1 MGIRRKIVVAPGLAA
16 LLFPRA
22 VRLFAIVMGASI
34 VFAHDADA
42 QGYPNHPI
50 RCIVPYIAG
59 SSPDVVARIV
69 GPKLSE
75 RLGQAVVIDNRGG
88 ANSIIGTETAARSL
102 PDGYTILL
110 GATALATNPSLYK
123 LPYDA
128 GRSFAPITQT
138 VAVHFLL
145 VVHPSLPVKT
155 VAEFITLAKARPG
168 QLTFGSAGN
177 GSPGHL
183 AGELLKNLAGIKLVH
198 VPYKGGP
205 QAMADLIGGQI
216 QLQFDVIATS
226 LPQIKAGKTRALAVS
241 SVKRSTILPDMPTIA
256 ETVPGF
262 NMVGWQGFLVPA
274 GTPGEIVQR
283 LHREIVAVF
292 ALPDVRQRML
302 ELGYEA
308 VGSSPREFAEF
319 MRADTAQFARLI
331 SGAGIRPE

>member
-1 MGIRRKIVVAPGLAA
+1 MDAFAA
-16 LLFPRA
+16 CPSLRA
-22 VRLFAIVMGASI
+22 VGLFASMCGAGI
-34 VFAHDADA
+34 LANDASA
-42 QGYPNHPI
+42 QTYPNRPI
-50 RCIVPYIAG
+50 RCIIPYIAG
-59 SSPDVVARIV
+59 SSPDVVGRIV
-69 GPKLSE
+69 GPRLSE

-88 ANSIIGTETAARSL
+88 ANSIIGTETAARSP

-123 LPYDA
+123 LSYDA
-128 GRSFAPITQT
+128 AKTFSPITQT

-145 VVHPSLPVKT
+145 VVHPSLPVRT

-168 QLTFGSAGN
+168 QLTFGSSGT

-183 AGELLKNLAGIKLVH
+183 AGELLKNLTSIKLVH

-205 QAMADLIGGQI
+205 QATADLIGGQI
-216 QLQFDVIATS
+216 QAQFDVIATS
-226 LPQIKAGKTRALAVS
+226 LPHIKAGKTRALAVS
-241 SVKRSTILPDMPTIA
+241 SVQRSTILPEMPTIA

-274 GTPGEIVQR
+274 GTPAEIIQR

-292 ALPDVRQRML
+292 ALPDVRQRIF
-302 ELGYEA
+302 ELGYET

-319 MRADTAQFARLI
+319 MRADTAQFAKII

>member
-1 MGIRRKIVVAPGLAA
+1 MVTRRNTVSALSAFAA
-16 LLFPRA
+16 CPLPRT
-22 VRLFAIVMGASI
+22 VGLFASMWGASI
-34 VFAHDADA
+34 LADDASA
-42 QGYPNHPI
+42 QTYPNRPI
-50 RCIVPYIAG
+50 RCIVAYVAG

-69 GPKLSE
+69 VPKLSE

-128 GRSFAPITQT
+128 AKSFSPITQT

-145 VVHPSLPVKT
+145 VVHPSLPVRT

-168 QLTFGSAGN
+168 ELTYGSAGT

-183 AGELLKNLAGIKLVH
+183 AGELFKSLTSTKLVH
-198 VPYKGGP
+198 VSYKGGP
-205 QAMADLIGGQI
+205 QANADLIGGQI
-216 QLQFDVIATS
+216 QAQFDVIATA
-226 LPQIKAGKTRALAVS
+226 LPHIKAGRIRALAVS
-241 SVKRSTILPDMPTIA
+241 SVQRSTILPDMPTVA

-274 GTPGEIVQR
+274 GTPGEIIQR

-292 ALPDVRQRML
+292 ALPEVRQRMF
-302 ELGYEA
+302 ELGYET

-319 MRADTAQFARLI
+319 MRADTAQFAKI
-331 SGAGIRPE
+331 VSGAGIRPE

>member
-1 MGIRRKIVVAPGLAA
+1 MDACAA
-16 LLFPRA
+16 CPFLRA
-22 VRLFAIVMGASI
+22 VALFASMWGAGI
-34 VFAHDADA
+34 LADDASA
-42 QGYPNHPI
+42 QSYPNRPI

-88 ANSIIGTETAARSL
+88 ANSIIGTETAARAV

-128 GRSFAPITQT
+128 GKSFSPITQT

-145 VVHPSLPVKT
+145 VVHPSLPVRT

-168 QLTFGSAGN
+168 ELTYGSAGT

-183 AGELLKNLAGIKLVH
+183 TGELLKSLTGIKLVH
-198 VPYKGGP
+198 VSYKGGP
-205 QAMADLIGGQI
+205 QATADLLGGQI
-216 QLQFDVIATS
+216 QAQFDVIATA
-226 LPQIKAGKTRALAVS
+226 LPHVKAGKTRGLAVS
-241 SVKRSTILPDMPTIA
+241 SAKRSTILPEMPTIA

-262 NMVGWQGFLVPA
+262 NTVGWQGFLVPA
-274 GTPGEIVQR
+274 GTPGEIIQR

-292 ALPDVRQRML
+292 ALPDVRQRMF
-302 ELGYEA
+302 ELGYET
-308 VGSSPREFAEF
+308 VGSSPAEFAQF
-319 MRADTAQFARLI
+319 MRADTAQFAKII

>member
-1 MGIRRKIVVAPGLAA
+1 MDAFAA
-16 LLFPRA
+16 CPLLRA
-22 VRLFAIVMGASI
+22 VGLFASIWGACI
-34 VFAHDADA
+34 LADDVGA
-42 QGYPNHPI
+42 QTYPNRPI
-50 RCIVPYIAG
+50 RCIVPYVAG

-69 GPKLSE
+69 VPKLSE
-75 RLGQAVVIDNRGG
+75 RLGQPVVIDNRGG
-88 ANSIIGTETAARSL
+88 ANSIIGTETAVRSV

-128 GRSFAPITQT
+128 AKSFSPITQT

-145 VVHPSLPVKT
+145 VVHPSLPVRT
-155 VAEFITLAKARPG
+155 VAEFITLARARPG
-168 QLTFGSAGN
+168 ELTFGSAGN

-183 AGELLKNLAGIKLVH
+183 AGELLKSLSSIKLVH

-205 QAMADLIGGQI
+205 QATADLIGGQI
-216 QLQFDVIATS
+216 QLQFDVIATA
-226 LPQIKAGKTRALAVS
+226 LPYIKAGKTRALGVS

-262 NMVGWQGFLVPA
+262 NMAGWQGFLAPA
-274 GTPGEIVQR
+274 GTPDEVIQR

-292 ALPDVRQRML
+292 ALPDVRQRMFD
-302 ELGYEA
+302 LGYET

-319 MRADTAQFARLI
+319 MRADTAQFAKII

>member
-1 MGIRRKIVVAPGLAA
+1 MVTRRKIVLAPGFAA
-16 LLFPRA
+16 SLSLRT
-22 VRLFAIVMGASI
+22 VGLFARVWGANI
-34 VFAHDADA
+34 FAHDANA
-42 QGYPNHPI
+42 QSYPNHPI

-59 SSPDVVARIV
+59 SSPDVVARII

-75 RLGQAVVIDNRGG
+75 RLGQSVVIDNRGG
-88 ANSIIGTETAARSL
+88 ANSIIGTEIVARSL

-123 LPYDA
+123 LSYDA
-128 GRSFAPITQT
+128 AKSFAPITQT

-145 VVHPSLPVKT
+145 VVHPSLPVRT

-168 QLTFGSAGN
+168 QLMYGSAGN

-183 AGELLKNLAGIKLVH
+183 AGELLKNLTGIKLVH
-198 VPYKGGP
+198 VSYKGGP

-241 SVKRSTILPDMPTIA
+241 SVKRSTILPEMPTIA

-274 GTPGEIVQR
+274 GTPGEIIQR

-292 ALPDVRQRML
+292 ALPDVRQRMF
-302 ELGYEA
+302 ELGYET

-319 MRADTAQFARLI
+319 MRADTAQFAKII

>member
-1 MGIRRKIVVAPGLAA
+1 MDAFAECPFL
-16 LLFPRA
+16 RA
-22 VRLFAIVMGASI
+22 VGLFASMCAAGILADDAGAQTYHSR
-34 VFAHDADA
+34 
-42 QGYPNHPI
+42 PI

-88 ANSIIGTETAARSL
+88 ANSIIGTDMAARSL

-128 GRSFAPITQT
+128 AKSFLPITQT

-145 VVHPSLPVKT
+145 VVHPSLPVRT
-155 VAEFITLAKARPG
+155 VADFVTLAKTRPG
-168 QLTFGSAGN
+168 QLTYGSAGT

-183 AGELLKNLAGIKLVH
+183 AGELLKSLTGTKLVH
-198 VPYKGGP
+198 VAYKGGP
-205 QAMADLIGGQI
+205 QATADVIGGQI
-216 QLQFDVIATS
+216 QAQFDVIATS
-226 LPQIKAGKTRALAVS
+226 LPHMKAGKLRALGVS
-241 SVKRSTILPDMPTIA
+241 SVKRSTILPEMPTVA

-283 LHREIVAVF
+283 LHREIAAVF
-292 ALPDVRQRML
+292 ALPEVRQRMF
-302 ELGYEA
+302 ELGYET

-319 MRADTAQFARLI
+319 MRADTAQFAKII

>member
-1 MGIRRKIVVAPGLAA
+1 MDAFAA
-16 LLFPRA
+16 CPFLRA
-22 VRLFAIVMGASI
+22 VGLFASVWGASI
-34 VFAHDADA
+34 LADDASA
-42 QGYPNHPI
+42 QTYPNHSI
-50 RCIVPYIAG
+50 RCIVPYVAG
-59 SSPDVVARIV
+59 ASPDVVARII

-75 RLGQAVVIDNRGG
+75 RLGQAIVIDNRGG
-88 ANSIIGTETAARSL
+88 ANSIIGTELAVRSP

-123 LPYDA
+123 LSYDA
-128 GRSFAPITQT
+128 AKSFSPITQT

-145 VVHPSLPVKT
+145 VVHPSLPVRT

-168 QLTFGSAGN
+168 ELTYGSSGN

-183 AGELLKNLAGIKLVH
+183 AGELLKNLAGINLVH
-198 VPYKGGP
+198 VSYKGGP
-205 QAMADLIGGQI
+205 QATADLIGGQI

-226 LPQIKAGKTRALAVS
+226 LPYIKAGKTRALAVS

-274 GTPGEIVQR
+274 GTPGEIIQR

-292 ALPDVRQRML
+292 ALPDVRQRMFD
-302 ELGYEA
+302 LGYET
-308 VGSSPREFAEF
+308 VGSSPQEFADF
-319 MRADTAQFARLI
+319 MRADTAQFAKII

>member
-1 MGIRRKIVVAPGLAA
+1 MLGACILADD
-16 LLFPRA
+16 
-22 VRLFAIVMGASI
+22 AS
-34 VFAHDADA
+34 A
-42 QGYPNHPI
+42 QPYPNRPI

-69 GPKLSE
+69 LPKLSE
-75 RLGQAVVIDNRGG
+75 RLGQPVVIDNRGG
-88 ANSIIGTETAARSL
+88 ANSIIGTETAARSV

-123 LPYDA
+123 LSYDA
-128 GRSFAPITQT
+128 QKSFSPITQT
-138 VAVHFLL
+138 IAVHFLL
-145 VVHPSLPVKT
+145 VVHPSLPVRT
-155 VAEFITLAKARPG
+155 AAEFITLAKARPG
-168 QLTFGSAGN
+168 ELTYGSAGN

-183 AGELLKNLAGIKLVH
+183 AGELFKNLTSIKLVH

-205 QAMADLIGGQI
+205 QATADLIGGQI
-216 QLQFDVIATS
+216 QAQFDVIATA
-226 LPQIKAGKTRALAVS
+226 LPHMKAGKTRALAVS

-274 GTPGEIVQR
+274 GTPDEISQR

-292 ALPDVRQRML
+292 ALPDVRQRMFD
-302 ELGYEA
+302 LGYET
-308 VGSSPREFAEF
+308 VGSSPREFADF
-319 MRADTAQFARLI
+319 MRADTAQFAKII

>member
-1 MGIRRKIVVAPGLAA
+1 MLGTSILAA
-16 LLFPRA
+16 DA
-22 VRLFAIVMGASI
+22 GA
-34 VFAHDADA
+34 
-42 QGYPNHPI
+42 QTYPNRPI
-50 RCIVPYIAG
+50 PCIVPYVAG
-59 SSPDVVARIV
+59 ASPDVVARII

-128 GRSFAPITQT
+128 GKSFSPITQT

-145 VVHPSLPVKT
+145 VVHPSLPVRT
-155 VAEFITLAKARPG
+155 VSEFVALARARPG
-168 QLTFGSAGN
+168 ELTYGSSGT

-183 AGELLKNLAGIKLVH
+183 AGELFKNLTGTQLVH
-198 VPYKGGP
+198 VSYKGGP
-205 QAMADLIGGQI
+205 QATADLIGGQI

-226 LPQIKAGKTRALAVS
+226 LPYVKAGKTRALAVS

-262 NMVGWQGFLVPA
+262 DMVGWQGFLVPV
-274 GTPGEIVQR
+274 GTPDEIIQR

-292 ALPDVRQRML
+292 ALPDVRQRMFD
-302 ELGYEA
+302 LGYET
-308 VGSSPREFAEF
+308 VGSSPPEFAEF
-319 MRADTAQFARLI
+319 MRADTAQFAKII

>member
-1 MGIRRKIVVAPGLAA
+1 
-16 LLFPRA
+16 
-22 VRLFAIVMGASI
+22 
-34 VFAHDADA
+34 
-42 QGYPNHPI
+42 
-50 RCIVPYIAG
+50 
-59 SSPDVVARIV
+59 VVARIV
-69 GPKLSE
+69 GPKLFE

-88 ANSIIGTETAARSL
+88 ANSIIGTETAARSV

-128 GRSFAPITQT
+128 AKSFSPISQT

-155 VAEFITLAKARPG
+155 VSEFIALAKARPG
-168 QLTFGSAGN
+168 ELTVGSAGT

-183 AGELLKNLAGIKLVH
+183 AGELLKSLTGIKLVH
-198 VPYKGGP
+198 VAYKGGP
-205 QAMADLIGGQI
+205 QATADLIGGQI
-216 QLQFDVIATS
+216 QVQFDVIATS
-226 LPQIKAGKTRALAVS
+226 LPYIKAGKTRALGVS

-274 GTPGEIVQR
+274 GTPDEIIQR

-292 ALPDVRQRML
+292 ALPDVRQRMFD
-302 ELGYEA
+302 LGYET

-319 MRADTAQFARLI
+319 MRANTAQFAKII
-331 SGAGIRPE
+331 SGAGIRVE